1 MDTSKRAQPALAE
14 ARRVLR
20 DRSASGRIP
29 QQAESVGSG
38 KPTGGDHGII
48 AWIILGLLAGLIAK
62 ALLPGDDPGG
72 LIITTLIGIVGAFIG
87 GLIVKALG
95 FGDPID
101 EFFDF
106 STWLGAIAGAILLLL
121 VYRALVAR
129 GTRRRTAY

>member
-1 MDTSKRAQPALAE
+1 M
-14 ARRVLR
+14 
-20 DRSASGRIP
+20 
-29 QQAESVGSG
+29 
-38 KPTGGDHGII
+38 GII
-48 AWIILGLLAGLIAK
+48 AWIILGLLAGVIAK

-72 LIITTLIGIVGAFIG
+72 LIITTLIGIAGAFIG

-121 VYRALVAR
+121 VYRALVGR
-129 GTRRRTAY
+129 GTRGSTAYSGRLIERAVCWRERQAALLISARARFRSWG